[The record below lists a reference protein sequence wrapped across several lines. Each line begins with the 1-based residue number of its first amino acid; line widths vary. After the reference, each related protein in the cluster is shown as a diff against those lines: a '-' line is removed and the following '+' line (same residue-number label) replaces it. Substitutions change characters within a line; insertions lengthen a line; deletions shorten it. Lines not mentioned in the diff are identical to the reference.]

1 MNNNFEIIKNI
12 LKEKGELVGVTSGNS
27 MYPLFRDQKDR
38 AVIVPLPPKLKIND
52 VILYRKANTNE
63 VILHRIV
70 KFKNSKP
77 IFRGDN
83 LYHNETQ
90 IPKDDILGIMKGF
103 FRNGKYY
110 ECKKSF
116 SYKLYVS
123 FMRISYPIKFL
134 FKKAFSLL
142 GRIINIIK
150 N

>member
-70 KFKNSKP
+70 KLKNGKP
-77 IFRGDN
+77 ILRGDN
-83 LYHNETQ
+83 CYFTENNILLE
-90 IPKDDILGIMKGF
+90 DILGVMKGF
-103 FRNGKYY
+103 YRNGKYY
-110 ECKKSF
+110 DCKKSI
-116 SYKLYVS
+116 SYKLYI
-123 FMRISYPIKFL
+123 FFIRTSYSIRYL
-134 FKKAFSLL
+134 FKRGISLL
-142 GRIINIIK
+142 RRIK
-150 N
+150 NLF